1 MDQSSDW
8 WGKSIGQ
15 IKKHH
20 LQKALNSLG
29 DVEEGNEK
37 TEAIVQGVTWAVS
50 TVLGAFDELGKLDSA
65 GIGTEVKVGRVVEM
79 CPLEL

>member
-1 MDQSSDW
+1 MTWTSLLTGGAST
-8 WGKSIGQ
+8 IGQ

-20 LQKALNSLG
+20 LQKALG